1 MKRVFTMASK
11 FIAKLLRIDFPKRNE
26 LKLVQQIGKSEQLLS
41 IAEIE
46 VSGKKIIKMTK
57 NRAFAE
63 EVTSPGS
70 ANSQKVSKVKQKIKL
85 NLLDLFVDEN
95 KFWV

>member
-1 MKRVFTMASK
+1 MA
-11 FIAKLLRIDFPKRNE
+11 
-26 LKLVQQIGKSEQLLS
+26 
-41 IAEIE
+41 
-46 VSGKKIIKMTK
+46 K

-70 ANSQKVSKVKQKIKL
+70 ANSEKVSKVKQKIKL

-95 KFWV
+95 KF